1 MSDKPSHGARFTF
14 DRLAVEGEAARY
26 GVLVVGPEREE
37 RAEARLTPTSVELGP
52 FRGSVDPWAE
62 RSARAFLDVIQR
74 GYDHEAGWPRHVQRW
89 RAPRSED

>member
-1 MSDKPSHGARFTF
+1 
-14 DRLAVEGEAARY
+14 
-26 GVLVVGPEREE
+26 
-37 RAEARLTPTSVELGP
+37 VELGP